1 MMESNLTTYP
11 TAYASPFSGSC
22 FLQQVATPPLTHAFW
37 GKIGLKQKCDLKLN
51 TVKTILLCTLLALGV
66 MQARGA
72 AMTEEDTNHSSAMA
86 AFKEYVVDYV
96 TLQNLPMPLK
106 HGSKVDLRPVT
117 KKIFIYTD
125 TLSHTLPCKLH
136 LSVNKKGYIKDCR
149 VEGEVF
155 PPLAERIK
163 NVVLN
168 YPDRIMEKGALKDKR
183 MLNVSIDL
191 LLPFAGNYVFLDTG
205 LEDLNGFLMDF
216 ANCLM
221 MSHPQNRPDSPI
233 MEWNPFLHAP
243 LSGRF
248 CMGWVIEKDGSIGVY
263 KKMAD
268 SLFPEYVYETY
279 MRWLNHYGGYSE
291 YLINVPVINN
301 VAVPVWVVAD
311 YDFDA
316 MTVGFKCY
324 MIKEGAHNQ

>member
-1 MMESNLTTYP
+1 MR
-11 TAYASPFSGSC
+11 
-22 FLQQVATPPLTHAFW
+22 
-37 GKIGLKQKCDLKLN
+37 
-51 TVKTILLCTLLALGV
+51 TILLCILLALGV
-66 MQARGA
+66 MQARGVG
-72 AMTEEDTNHSSAMA
+72 MTEENPSRSSKMA
-86 AFKEYVVDYV
+86 AFKEYVVERTLSQHLSLLRQDYEAF
-96 TLQNLPMPLK
+96 K
-106 HGSKVDLRPVT
+106 HEM
-117 KKIFIYTD
+117 FIYTD

-268 SLFPEYVYETY
+268 SLFPEYVYEIY

-316 MTVGFKCY
+316 MTMGFKCY
-324 MIKEGAHNQ
+324 MIKEEDE

>member
-22 FLQQVATPPLTHAFW
+22 LLQQVATPPLTHAFW
-37 GKIGLKQKCDLKLN
+37 GKIGLKQKYDLKLN
-51 TVKTILLCTLLALGV
+51 IMKTILLCTLLALGV

-86 AFKEYVVDYV
+86 TFKEYVVNY
-96 TLQNLPMPLK
+96 TLFRHLSLTGKDFNLISDK
-106 HGSKVDLRPVT
+106 AFVY
-117 KKIFIYTD
+117 ID
-125 TLSHTLPCKLH
+125 TIKHTLPCKLH

-268 SLFPEYVYETY
+268 SLFPEYVYEIY

-301 VAVPVWVVAD
+301 VAVPVWVGAD

-316 MTVGFKCY
+316 MTMGFKCY
-324 MIKEGAHNQ
+324 MIKEGTHNQ

>member
-1 MMESNLTTYP
+1 MR
-11 TAYASPFSGSC
+11 
-22 FLQQVATPPLTHAFW
+22 
-37 GKIGLKQKCDLKLN
+37 
-51 TVKTILLCTLLALGV
+51 TILLCILLALGV
-66 MQARGA
+66 MQARGVG
-72 AMTEEDTNHSSAMA
+72 MTEENPSRSSKMA
-86 AFKEYVVDYV
+86 AFKEYVVNY
-96 TLQNLPMPLK
+96 TLFRHLSLTGKDFNLISDK
-106 HGSKVDLRPVT
+106 AFVY
-117 KKIFIYTD
+117 ID
-125 TLSHTLPCKLH
+125 TIKHTLPCKLH

-149 VEGEVF
+149 VEGEVC

-301 VAVPVWVVAD
+301 VAVPVWVGAD

-316 MTVGFKCY
+316 MTMGFKCY
-324 MIKEGAHNQ
+324 MIKEGTHNQ